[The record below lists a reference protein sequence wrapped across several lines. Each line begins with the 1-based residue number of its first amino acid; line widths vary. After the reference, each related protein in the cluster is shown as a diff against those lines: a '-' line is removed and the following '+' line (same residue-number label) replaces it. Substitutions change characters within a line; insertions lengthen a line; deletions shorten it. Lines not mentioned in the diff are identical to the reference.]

1 MSRMLFVLRF
11 RCGEPEPL
19 DLDAVREV
27 LGPYAVGGAADPLEG
42 LLIRTADGREVE
54 VDVNELCIGVARFPP
69 GHFFDL
75 LAALVD
81 RLGASVLPCDRPALL
96 RAEADR
102 SHLPGP
108 AREEAVVVPMT
119 GRAVESFL
127 SGGSWRPAP

>member
-1 MSRMLFVLRF
+1 MLFVLRF
-11 RCGEPEPL
+11 RSGEPEPL

-27 LGPYAVGGAADPLEG
+27 LGPYAVGGGADPLEG
-42 LLIRTADGREVE
+42 LLVRTADGREVE
-54 VDVNELCIGVARFPP
+54 VDVDRLCVGVARFPP
-69 GHFFDL
+69 GHFSDL

-102 SHLPGP
+102 RHLPGA

-127 SGGSWRPAP
+127 GGS

>member
-11 RCGEPEPL
+11 RRGEPEPL
-19 DLDAVREV
+19 DLHAVREV

-54 VDVNELCIGVARFPP
+54 VDVNELCGVVRFPS

-81 RLGASVLPCDRPALL
+81 RLGASVLPCDRPVLL

-108 AREEAVVVPMT
+108 AREDAVVVPMT
-119 GRAVESFL
+119 GRAVEFFL
-127 SGGSWRPAP
+127 SGGS